1 MATPT
6 EITENGHTANCSI
19 CGRTFDEDELKLGAL
34 VREPVAELIREEHPS
49 WDDDSL
55 ICSDCLEGYRAK
67 HITQILE
74 GEKGKLSNLEREVLE
89 SLKHHELVSEN
100 IDEEIDTHWTF
111 GERLADRIASFGG
124 SWTFISVFGLFL
136 FVWIMLNSLVLIR
149 RPFDP
154 YPYIL
159 LNLIL
164 SCIAAIQAPVI
175 MMSQNRKDAKD
186 RRRSEHDYQVNL
198 KAELEIQ
205 LLHEKLNHLL
215 SNQWESMAQIQEMQL
230 DQLSELRKRL
240 DRGSEKLAIAGTS
253 TSGGTDSTPIP
264 SP

>member
-1 MATPT
+1 MIQPSGEAASQ
-6 EITENGHTANCSI
+6 HSANCTI
-19 CGRTFDEDELKLGAL
+19 CGRSFDEDALTRGAL
-34 VREPVAELIREEHPS
+34 VREPVAELIREDHS
-49 WDDDSL
+49 AWDDDSL
-55 ICSDCLEGYRAK
+55 ICSDCLETYRAQ

-74 GEKGKLSNLEREVLE
+74 GEKGKLSDLEREVLE

-100 IDEEIDTHWTF
+100 IDEVLDTHWTF
-111 GERLADRIASFGG
+111 GERLADRIATFGG
-124 SWTFISVFGLFL
+124 SWTFISLFALFL
-136 FVWIMLNSLVLIR
+136 IVWIVTNSIVLLK

-175 MMSQNRKDAKD
+175 MMSQNRKDSKD

-230 DQLSELRKRL
+230 DQLNELRKRL
-240 DRGSEKLAIAGTS
+240 DRGSEK
-253 TSGGTDSTPIP
+253 P
-264 SP
+264 